1 MMKRPIALICVFTL
15 MLLMLCGCSFS
26 AVRKAEEAIDAIGT
40 VSLDSAE
47 AISNA
52 RALYDA
58 LGENKQEKVENYK
71 LLENAEGTL
80 CDLQIQNVESLID
93 EIGTEATV
101 DQKTVEAART
111 AFDALDADMQ
121 SRVQNL
127 DTLLKAEKKI
137 EMLKHLSD
145 YTISNYQRIGTR
157 RVKVFNESATSWFS
171 SEEKAATAFVCFL
184 LQGNEEHT
192 IDNDNI
198 SFINVYACINKAED
212 RIDIYS
218 RNRDD
223 SIMGIQYWPSENRA
237 QVGTIKTELT
247 TQEYVELLAAGGVV
261 DSYKNIPLE
270 TCSSVLNTMYYAARS

>member
-1 MMKRPIALICVFTL
+1 MKRPIALICVFTL

-80 CDLQIQNVESLID
+80 RDLQIQNVESLID

-157 RVKVFNESATSWFS
+157 RVKVFNESALGWYGLEDKS
-171 SEEKAATAFVCFL
+171 ATAYICFM
-184 LQGNEEHT
+184 LQGDEEHM
-192 IDNDNI
+192 IDADNV
-198 SFINVYACINKAED
+198 SFDVYVCVNQAYD
-212 RIDIYS
+212 RVDIY
-218 RNRDD
+218 DKTKD
-223 SIMGIQYWPSENRA
+223 GKIMGIQYWPSEDRA
-237 QVGTIKTELT
+237 QIGTIKTELSM
-247 TQEYVELLAAGGVV
+247 QEYMDLLVTGGIVNSYRKISLESISRALNAFHEAAQ
-261 DSYKNIPLE
+261 
-270 TCSSVLNTMYYAARS
+270 R

>member
-1 MMKRPIALICVFTL
+1 MKRPIALICVFTL

-80 CDLQIQNVESLID
+80 RDLQIQNVESLID

-157 RVKVFNESATSWFS
+157 RVKVFNESALGWYGLEDKS
-171 SEEKAATAFVCFL
+171 ATAYICFM
-184 LQGNEEHT
+184 LQGDEEHM
-192 IDNDNI
+192 IDADNV
-198 SFINVYACINKAED
+198 SFDVYVCVNQAYD
-212 RIDIYS
+212 RVDIY
-218 RNRDD
+218 DKTKD
-223 SIMGIQYWPSENRA
+223 GKIMSIQYWPSEDRA
-237 QVGTIKTELT
+237 QIGTIKTELSM
-247 TQEYVELLAAGGVV
+247 QEYMDLLVTGGIVNSYRKISLESISRALNAFHEAAQ
-261 DSYKNIPLE
+261 
-270 TCSSVLNTMYYAARS
+270 R